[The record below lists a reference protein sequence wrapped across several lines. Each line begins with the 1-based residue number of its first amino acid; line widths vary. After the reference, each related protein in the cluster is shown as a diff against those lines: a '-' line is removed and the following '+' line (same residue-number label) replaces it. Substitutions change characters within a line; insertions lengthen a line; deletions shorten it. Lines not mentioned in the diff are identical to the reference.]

1 MTDHLTHGTE
11 FVKTKKIF
19 EDASET
25 LANAD
30 EEDDEDAPPAPYIDE
45 TISRIKTQLAELRS
59 CMYILALSVAGLAGG
74 VIALARR

>member
-1 MTDHLTHGTE
+1 MTDHE

-19 EDASET
+19 EEVTVVSS
-25 LANAD
+25 
-30 EEDDEDAPPAPYIDE
+30 EEDDEDAPPAPYIDD

-59 CMYILALSVAGLAGG
+59 CIYILALSVAGLAGG